1 MTERPVSERL
11 SARETLALV
20 TDDTTFTE
28 LPYPARES
36 KPDGPLAWQGYD
48 ASRARAADRTGESES
63 VVCGTATVSGTQAV
77 LIAFEFGFLGG
88 SLGERTGDRL
98 EAAYTYAREHR
109 LPVVPLVATG
119 GSRLQEGMIALTQLQ
134 RVARQSALTREAG
147 LPQIAVLRDP
157 TTGGGW
163 ATLGAGADVILAL
176 PGAQIGFAGSRVRPP
191 DADPTAYTAEAQV
204 AAGAADAI
212 VEPERLKETLER
224 WLRLLTTPW
233 AGQAPVPAA
242 LDRPTQHTPV
252 GPAATARDAVQD
264 SRPARHTEADLPG
277 TGRDAAQDSGSAQP
291 AQADLPGTGR
301 GAEQRA
307 RAAQQTSA
315 DAPVPAQEAV
325 QRVAADFPGT
335 GWEAVQRARSPQR
348 PRAERYLDA
357 YFTHRVAISGDR
369 CGGIDA
375 GMLCGFGEREGRTVA
390 YAAQA
395 GTATRPAGYR
405 TAARLI
411 RLADR
416 LGIPVLTLVDTP
428 GAANDAEAERQ
439 GAGAAIADL
448 FGAVASAR
456 TPLTTL
462 LIGEGGS
469 GGALALAAPG
479 NTWATPDSYF
489 SVIAP
494 ELAAAIL
501 KRPSEET
508 ESTADQLHIRP
519 QDLAELGVI
528 RTGSV

>member
-1 MTERPVSERL
+1 MTERR
-11 SARETLALV
+11 SARETLSLV

-63 VVCGTATVSGTQAV
+63 VVCGTATVAGTRAV
-77 LIAFEFGFLGG
+77 LIAFEFGYLGG
-88 SLGERTGDRL
+88 SLGEHTGDRL

-119 GSRLQEGMIALTQLQ
+119 GSRMQEGMIALTQLQ

-176 PGAQIGFAGSRVRPP
+176 PDAQVGFAGSRVRPP

-204 AAGAADAI
+204 AAGAADAV
-212 VEPERLKETLER
+212 VEPEELRETLGR

-233 AGQAPVPAA
+233 VGQAPVPAA
-242 LDRPTQHTPV
+242 L
-252 GPAATARDAVQD
+252 GA
-264 SRPARHTEADLPG
+264 SDLP
-277 TGRDAAQDSGSAQP
+277 A
-291 AQADLPGTGR
+291 
-301 GAEQRA
+301 
-307 RAAQQTSA
+307 
-315 DAPVPAQEAV
+315 
-325 QRVAADFPGT
+325 T
-335 GWEAVQRARSPQR
+335 GWEAVQRARSLQR
-348 PRAERYLDA
+348 PRAERYLDT
-357 YFTHRVAISGDR
+357 YFTHRLAISGDR
-369 CGGIDA
+369 CGGTDA

-411 RLADR
+411 RLAER

-494 ELAAAIL
+494 ESAAAIL
-501 KRPSEET
+501 KRPPEEA
-508 ESTADQLHIRP
+508 EATADQLRVRP
-519 QDLAELGVI
+519 QDLAELGII
-528 RTGSV
+528 RTRPV